1 VTHTELQL
9 SAADGT
15 PLHVERWTPDG
26 EVRFVVVV
34 AHGGA
39 EHVGRY
45 AWLSKALGE
54 VGGLVVGPDH
64 RGQGKSGGPRG
75 HVERFE
81 DYAAD
86 LRRVMERTA
95 EDLPASQRPDALP
108 WFVYGHSMGGLITLT
123 YLLDHEKAIPLSG
136 AIVSSPLLGL
146 AMKVGAVKRFAG
158 DVLAKLLPK
167 VTLPTGIPPELI
179 CRDPEEVARYRADDR
194 RVGVVSAG
202 WFHALLRAIARV
214 ENEIEKVAL
223 PMRWA
228 VGTGDGICDHEA
240 MLRVFRSIDD
250 AREHDQTLKIWEGYY
265 HELHNEPEELRAPVW
280 ADYRDWILARL

>member
-86 LRRVMERTA
+86 LRRVM
-95 EDLPASQRPDALP
+95 
-108 WFVYGHSMGGLITLT
+108 
-123 YLLDHEKAIPLSG
+123 
-136 AIVSSPLLGL
+136 
-146 AMKVGAVKRFAG
+146 
-158 DVLAKLLPK
+158 
-167 VTLPTGIPPELI
+167 
-179 CRDPEEVARYRADDR
+179 
-194 RVGVVSAG
+194 
-202 WFHALLRAIARV
+202 
-214 ENEIEKVAL
+214 
-223 PMRWA
+223 
-228 VGTGDGICDHEA
+228 
-240 MLRVFRSIDD
+240 
-250 AREHDQTLKIWEGYY
+250 
-265 HELHNEPEELRAPVW
+265 
-280 ADYRDWILARL
+280 